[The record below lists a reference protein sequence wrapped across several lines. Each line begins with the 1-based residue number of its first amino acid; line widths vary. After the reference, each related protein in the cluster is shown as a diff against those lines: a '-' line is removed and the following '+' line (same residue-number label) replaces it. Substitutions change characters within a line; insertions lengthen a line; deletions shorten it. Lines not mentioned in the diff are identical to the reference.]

1 LFLVVYSL
9 PVVCGRGFFFDFIKE
24 QFMDTVIITGG
35 TGLIGTALS
44 KFLLSRGYQV
54 IILTRN
60 PKLQKNS
67 SPGISYAAWNVKEQN
82 VNEEAFKKANYI
94 IHLAGAGVADK
105 PWTEKRKREIVES
118 RTRSSELLI
127 KAITGIPNNIISV
140 VSASAI
146 GWYQQN
152 KGYQSVETDPPAT
165 DFLGETCVA
174 WENSIRPVEG
184 LGKRLVILR
193 TGIVLSNEGGAFPA
207 FKRPIQY
214 GIAGILGNGKQM
226 ISWIHIEDLCRLYL
240 EAMVNPTWSGV
251 YNAVSPG
258 PVNNRNFT
266 MTLAKKMKGSFF
278 IPIPVPNF
286 ILRMMLGDRSEEV
299 LKNSNISANKI
310 KQQGFQFIYPTIDT
324 AFTDLTGR

>member
-1 LFLVVYSL
+1 
-9 PVVCGRGFFFDFIKE
+9 
-24 QFMDTVIITGG
+24 MDTVTITGG

-60 PKLQKNS
+60 PKSQKIT
-67 SPGISYAAWNVKEQN
+67 SPGISYAFWDVKEQN
-82 VNEEAFKKANYI
+82 VHEEAFKKANYI

-118 RTRSSELLI
+118 RTKSSELLI
-127 KAITGIPNNIISV
+127 KALTNIPNNIISV

-152 KGYQSVETDPPAT
+152 KGHQSVETDPPAT

-174 WENSIRPVEG
+174 WENAIKPVEE
-184 LGKRLVILR
+184 LGKRLIILR

-214 GIAGILGNGKQM
+214 GIAGILGNGKQL

-240 EAMVNPTWSGV
+240 EAMVNNSWSGV

-258 PVNNRNFT
+258 PVNNRKFT
-266 MTLAKKMKGSFF
+266 IELAKKMKGSFF
-278 IPIPVPNF
+278 LPIPVPNF

-299 LKNSNISANKI
+299 LKNSNISSNKI
-310 KQQGFQFIYPTIDT
+310 KQQGFQFIYPTIDA

>member
-1 LFLVVYSL
+1 MREGIFII
-9 PVVCGRGFFFDFIKE
+9 DFIKE
-24 QFMDTVIITGG
+24 LSMDTVIITGG

-44 KFLLSRGYQV
+44 KFLLSRGYEV

-60 PKLQKNS
+60 PKQQKNT
-67 SPGISYAAWNVKEQN
+67 SPGISYAAWNVKEQT
-82 VNEEAFKKANYI
+82 VNEEVFKKADYI

-105 PWTEKRKREIVES
+105 PWTEKRKKEIVES
-118 RTRSSELLI
+118 RTKSSELLI
-127 KAITGIPNNIISV
+127 KAISGIPNKIKAV

-152 KGYQSVETDPPAT
+152 KGHQSVETDPPAT
-165 DFLGETCVA
+165 DFLGETCEA
-174 WENSIRPVEG
+174 WENSIKPIER
-184 LGKRLVILR
+184 LGMRLVILR

-214 GIAGILGNGKQM
+214 GIAGILGNGKQV
-226 ISWIHIEDLCRLYL
+226 ISWIHMEDLCRLYL
-240 EAMVNPTWSGV
+240 EAMVNTNWSGI
-251 YNAVSPG
+251 YNAVSPA

-266 MTLAKKMKGSFF
+266 MALAKKMKGSFF

-299 LKNSNISANKI
+299 LKNSNISSGKI

>member
-1 LFLVVYSL
+1 
-9 PVVCGRGFFFDFIKE
+9 
-24 QFMDTVIITGG
+24 MDTVIITGG

-44 KFLLSRGYQV
+44 KFLLSRGYLV
-54 IILTRN
+54 IILTRS
-60 PKLQKNS
+60 PKQKKNS
-67 SPGISYAAWNVKEQN
+67 LQGISYAAWDVKKQN
-82 VNEEAFKKANYI
+82 VNEEVFKKANYI

-105 PWTEKRKREIVES
+105 PWTEKRKKEIVES
-118 RTRSSELLI
+118 RTQGSELLI
-127 KAITGIPNNIISV
+127 KAMTSIPNNITSV

-165 DFLGETCVA
+165 GFLGETCVA
-174 WENSIRPVEG
+174 WENSIKPVEE

-214 GIAGILGNGKQM
+214 GIAGILGNGKQL

-240 EAMVNPTWSGV
+240 EAMVNTTWSGI

-266 MTLAKKMKGSFF
+266 IQLAKKMKGSFF

-299 LKNSNISANKI
+299 LKSSNISANKI
-310 KQQGFQFIYPTIDT
+310 KQHGFQFIYPTIDT

>member
-1 LFLVVYSL
+1 
-9 PVVCGRGFFFDFIKE
+9 
-24 QFMDTVIITGG
+24 MDTVIITGG

-54 IILTRN
+54 IVLTRN
-60 PKLQKNS
+60 PKPKKDS
-67 SPGISYAAWNVKEQN
+67 SPGISYANWDVKEQN
-82 VNEEAFKKANYI
+82 INEEVFKKANYI

-105 PWTEKRKREIVES
+105 PWTEKRKREIAES
-118 RTRSSELLI
+118 RIKSSDLLVKALRS
-127 KAITGIPNNIISV
+127 IPNNIKSV

-165 DFLGETCVA
+165 DFLGETCSA
-174 WENSIRPVEG
+174 WENAIKPVEG
-184 LGKRLVILR
+184 IGKRLVILR

-207 FKRPIQY
+207 FSKPIQY

-240 EAMVNPTWSGV
+240 EAMVNDTWSGI
-251 YNAVSPG
+251 YNAVAPG

-266 MTLAKKMKGSFF
+266 MMLAKKMKGSFF

-286 ILRMMLGDRSEEV
+286 MLRLMLGDRSEEI
-299 LKNSNISANKI
+299 LKNSNISASKI
-310 KQQGFQFIYPTIDT
+310 KQQGFQFIYPTIET

>member
-1 LFLVVYSL
+1 
-9 PVVCGRGFFFDFIKE
+9 
-24 QFMDTVIITGG
+24 MDTVIITGG

-54 IILTRN
+54 IIFTRN
-60 PKLQKNS
+60 PKTKKNS
-67 SPGISYAAWNVKEQN
+67 SPGISYAAWDVKKQN

-118 RTRSSELLI
+118 RTQSSELLI
-127 KAITGIPNNIISV
+127 KAMTGISNNIISV

-152 KGYQSVETDPPAT
+152 KDYQSVETDPPAT
-165 DFLGETCVA
+165 NFLGETCKA
-174 WENSIRPVEG
+174 WENSIKPVEG

-214 GIAGILGNGKQM
+214 GIAGILGNGKQI

-240 EAMVNPTWSGV
+240 EAMVNPAWSGV

-266 MTLAKKMKGSFF
+266 MALAKKMKGSFF

-324 AFTDLTGR
+324 AFTDLIGR

>member
-1 LFLVVYSL
+1 MRE
-9 PVVCGRGFFFDFIKE
+9 GIFFIAFFKKHS
-24 QFMDTVIITGG
+24 MDTVIITGG
-35 TGLIGTALS
+35 TGLIGNALS

-54 IILTRN
+54 IILTRS
-60 PKLQKNS
+60 PKRKKNS
-67 SPGISYAAWNVKEQN
+67 LPGISYAAWDVKEQN
-82 VNEEAFKKANYI
+82 VNEEVFKKANYI

-105 PWTEKRKREIVES
+105 PWTEKRKKEIVES
-118 RTRSSELLI
+118 RTKGSELLI
-127 KAITGIPNNIISV
+127 KAMTSITNNIISV

-174 WENSIRPVEG
+174 WENSIKPVEE

-214 GIAGILGNGKQM
+214 GIAGILGNGKQL

-240 EAMVNPTWSGV
+240 EAMVNTTWSGI

-266 MTLAKKMKGSFF
+266 IQLAKKMKGSFF

-299 LKNSNISANKI
+299 LKSSNISANKI

>member
-1 LFLVVYSL
+1 MREGIFIISL
-9 PVVCGRGFFFDFIKE
+9 IKE
-24 QFMDTVIITGG
+24 LFMDTVIITGG

-54 IILTRN
+54 IILSRD
-60 PKLQKNS
+60 PKQQKDTP
-67 SPGISYAAWNVKEQN
+67 PGITYAGWNVKEQN
-82 VNEEAFKKANYI
+82 VNEEAFKKANYVV
-94 IHLAGAGVADK
+94 HLAGAGVADK
-105 PWTEKRKREIVES
+105 PWTEKRKIEIVES
-118 RTRSSELLI
+118 RTKSSELLI
-127 KAITGIPNNIISV
+127 KAMAGIPNNITAV
-140 VSASAI
+140 VSASAT

-152 KGYQSVETDPPAT
+152 KSYQSVETDPPAT
-165 DFLGETCVA
+165 DFLGETCSA
-174 WENSIRPVEG
+174 WENSIKPVEA

-193 TGIVLSNEGGAFPA
+193 TGIVLSNDGGAFPA
-207 FKRPIQY
+207 FRRPIQY

-240 EAMVNPTWSGV
+240 EAMVNTNWSGV

-278 IPIPVPNF
+278 IPMPVPNF
-286 ILRMMLGDRSEEV
+286 MLRMMLGDRSEEV
-299 LKNSNISANKI
+299 LKSSNISANKI
-310 KQQGFQFIYPTIDT
+310 KQQGFQFIYPTIDS

>member
-1 LFLVVYSL
+1 
-9 PVVCGRGFFFDFIKE
+9 
-24 QFMDTVIITGG
+24 MDTVIITGG

-44 KFLLSRGYQV
+44 KFLLSRGYLV
-54 IILTRN
+54 IILTRS
-60 PKLQKNS
+60 PKQKKNS
-67 SPGISYAAWNVKEQN
+67 SQGISYAAWDIKEQT
-82 VNEEAFKKANYI
+82 VNEEIFKKAKYI

-105 PWTEKRKREIVES
+105 PWTEKRKKEIVES
-118 RTRSSELLI
+118 RTKGSELLI
-127 KAITGIPNNIISV
+127 KAMISIPNNIISV

-174 WENSIRPVEG
+174 WENSIKPVEE

-193 TGIVLSNEGGAFPA
+193 TGIVLSNGGGAFPA

-214 GIAGILGNGKQM
+214 GIAGILGNGKQL

-240 EAMVNPTWSGV
+240 EAMVNTTWSGI

-266 MTLAKKMKGSFF
+266 IQLAKKMKGRFF

-299 LKNSNISANKI
+299 LKSSNISANKV